1 VLDED
6 LCSGCRICVSVCP
19 YGALSYDED
28 DDVSKVNEAL
38 CKGCGSCAS
47 GCPERAITLRHF
59 TRDQI
64 LSQVTAIIEMMETVP

>member
-1 VLDED
+1 AVDEEK
-6 LCSGCRICVSVCP
+6 GTAV
-19 YGALSYDED
+19 
-28 DDVSKVNEAL
+28 VNQAL

-64 LSQVTAIIEMMETVP
+64 LSQVTAIIEKLEVVS